1 MKLPSGKHAY
11 KTFILCIVVL
21 FAIFT
26 HAQEPETETSSTSS
40 TTVVT
45 APDTRASS
53 SPQNDAS
60 SAETPTNIRK
70 EHRVQLLQRFQDRIF
85 NLSRNVSNRLTA
97 SVHRLQNIAD
107 RLDSRIVKEKNAGT
121 DTTRAE
127 AKLSEARQTLMEA
140 ESKQSELPSV
150 QQVLT
155 SDTPRES
162 FTVVRANF
170 LATRDL
176 LKKAHAQLTETVLLL
191 KNAPPQQA
199 VPEENDVSTTSESTE

>member
-1 MKLPSGKHAY
+1 MKLLSGKHAY
-11 KTFILCIVVL
+11 ETFIFCIVVL

-45 APDTRASS
+45 ASDTRATSS
-53 SPQNDAS
+53 SQNDTPSTEA
-60 SAETPTNIRK
+60 PTNIRE

-97 SVHRLQNIAD
+97 SINRLQNITD
-107 RLDSRIVKEKNAGT
+107 RLDSRIVKEKNAGK

-127 AKLSEARQTLMEA
+127 AKLDEAKQSLREAR
-140 ESKQSELPSV
+140 SKQSELPSV
-150 QQVLT
+150 QQILT

-162 FTVVRANF
+162 FRVVRANF

-191 KNAPPQQA
+191 KNAPPQEAMPQ
-199 VPEENDVSTTSESTE
+199 ENDISTTSESTE